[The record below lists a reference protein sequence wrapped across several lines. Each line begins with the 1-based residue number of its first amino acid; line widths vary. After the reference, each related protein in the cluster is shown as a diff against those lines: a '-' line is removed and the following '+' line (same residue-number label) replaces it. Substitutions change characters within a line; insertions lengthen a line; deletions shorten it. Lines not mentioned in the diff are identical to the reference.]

1 MGAGAGLRAQG
12 PAGASGAAGS
22 CHWFREREAAEPPV
36 TGTGVR
42 LLHSCRTSDCH
53 QRPGREEG
61 STVRTPP
68 SPHVRVCVPRAGE
81 LGTDAPA
88 LLASESA
95 GKPTPC
101 PEGAA
106 GCSLPA
112 CPRAASWRPRQC
124 AGQVLAALELQ
135 LQDVTPGPGDTLTPC
150 RKQPSLSAARPP
162 PLRDRSA
169 LRPGLAR
176 APPRW
181 RSCFMSPLTPAP
193 ACPVPS
199 PDHADLRP
207 ARGHGS
213 QALPAG
219 PPPAPPGKT
228 RPSRAHSGHP
238 APGPADVA
246 GSGHGPCPFAV
257 PTIHGHAPG
266 SRAAALG
273 PVAATAAADAAPAAP
288 WPRR

>member
-1 MGAGAGLRAQG
+1 MPRDLWFRCLSCADTCWAFCVSNAVFFFSKPALESELRAPWLSPVAQVEGGAGGRRAVGAAGPCRPLPGRGCGRRAGLRAQG

-22 CHWFREREAAEPPV
+22 CHWFRGREAAEPPV

-42 LLHSCRTSDCH
+42 LLHSCHTSDCH

-95 GKPTPC
+95 GEPAPC

-124 AGQVLAALELQ
+124 AGQVLAVLEL
-135 LQDVTPGPGDTLTPC
+135 
-150 RKQPSLSAARPP
+150 
-162 PLRDRSA
+162 
-169 LRPGLAR
+169 
-176 APPRW
+176 
-181 RSCFMSPLTPAP
+181 
-193 ACPVPS
+193 
-199 PDHADLRP
+199 H
-207 ARGHGS
+207 
-213 QALPAG
+213 
-219 PPPAPPGKT
+219 
-228 RPSRAHSGHP
+228 SR
-238 APGPADVA
+238 
-246 GSGHGPCPFAV
+246 
-257 PTIHGHAPG
+257 T
-266 SRAAALG
+266 
-273 PVAATAAADAAPAAP
+273 
-288 WPRR
+288 